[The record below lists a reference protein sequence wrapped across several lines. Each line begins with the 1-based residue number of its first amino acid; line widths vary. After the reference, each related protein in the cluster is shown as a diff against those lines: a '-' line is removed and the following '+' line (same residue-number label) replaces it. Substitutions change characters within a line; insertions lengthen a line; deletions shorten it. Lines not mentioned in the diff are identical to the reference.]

1 MEIRTRYST
10 RATVVLCVAATLG
23 LSGCGGAEESSDA
36 SPSSATSSAAP
47 EGGQDDG
54 SGVRVIRPGEPG
66 EEAEEGPT
74 ELEPNEYSD
83 ADVEF
88 MTMMIPHHRQAL
100 VISDLA
106 ADRAESQGVRRIASR
121 IRDAQA
127 PEIQAMARWLEAR
140 GQEVPAPEDDS
151 VDMAEEMSGM
161 GMGDMGM
168 LTSDELLE
176 LVEADGPE
184 FDRLFLDA
192 MIGHHQGAVDMT
204 EDLQADGSD
213 IQALEMAADINIG
226 QTAEIGRMEDV
237 KDSL

>member
-1 MEIRTRYST
+1 MDSKAAPFT
-10 RATVVLCVAATLG
+10 RATVVLCLAATLG
-23 LSGCGGAEESSDA
+23 LSGCGGAEESDDA
-36 SPSSATSSAAP
+36 SPASTASSAAP

-54 SGVRVIRPGEPG
+54 GVRVIRPGAPG

-74 ELEPNEYSD
+74 ELEPNGYSD

-88 MTMMIPHHRQAL
+88 MSMMIPHHRQAL

-106 ADRAESQGVRRIASR
+106 AERADSQGVRRIASR

-140 GQEVPAPEDDS
+140 GEDVPAPEDDS

-204 EDLQADGSD
+204 EDLQSDGSD

-237 KDSL
+237 KSSL

>member
-1 MEIRTRYST
+1 MDSISAPFSRV
-10 RATVVLCVAATLG
+10 TVVLCLAATLG
-23 LSGCGGAEESSDA
+23 LSGCGGAEDSTDA
-36 SPSSATSSAAP
+36 SPSDASSSASP
-47 EGGQDDG
+47 DGGDG

-66 EEAEEGPT
+66 EEPAEGPS
-74 ELEPNEYSD
+74 ELDPGAYNE

-88 MTMMIPHHRQAL
+88 MSMMIPHHRQAL

-106 ADRAESQGVRRIASR
+106 AERAEAKGVRRIASR

-127 PEIQAMARWLEAR
+127 PEIQAMARWLETR
-140 GQEVPAPEDDS
+140 GEDVPQPEDDS
-151 VDMAEEMSGM
+151 VDMAEEMSEM

-168 LTSDELLE
+168 LSADQLLE
-176 LVEADGPE
+176 LVEADGEE

-204 EDLQADGSD
+204 DQLQTEGSD

-226 QTAEIGRMEDV
+226 QTAEIGRMQDVEDT
-237 KDSL
+237 L

>member
-1 MEIRTRYST
+1 MDSISAPFSRV
-10 RATVVLCVAATLG
+10 TVVLCLAATLG
-23 LSGCGGAEESSDA
+23 LSGCGGAGDSTDA
-36 SPSSATSSAAP
+36 SPSGASSSASP
-47 EGGQDDG
+47 DGGDG

-66 EEAEEGPT
+66 EEPSEGPS
-74 ELEPNEYSD
+74 ELDPGDYNE

-88 MTMMIPHHRQAL
+88 MSMMIPHHRQAL

-106 ADRAESQGVRRIASR
+106 ASRAEAKGVRRIASR

-127 PEIQAMARWLEAR
+127 PEIQAMARWLETR
-140 GQEVPAPEDDS
+140 GEDVPQPEDDS
-151 VDMAEEMSGM
+151 VDMAEEMSEM

-168 LTSDELLE
+168 LGADELLE
-176 LVEADGPE
+176 LVEADGEE

-204 EDLQADGSD
+204 DQLQTEGSD

-226 QTAEIGRMEDV
+226 QTAEIGRMQDVEDT
-237 KDSL
+237 L